1 MMLKKKKEKQR
12 RLYSLRSPW
21 LGEIHPEACADGSP
35 GQTAV
40 FLRQPGRLFL
50 EPLFSPLWLGPETRV
65 GSSPRRPWGQQ
76 SPNLHVSRCC
86 CLQLKPLPESADP
99 RALKQSAR
107 CCVCVCVCVCVC
119 LCVCVCVCV
128 SVSVCVGSRREGP
141 PHHPLPG
148 LRPFIFRCLVFF
160 YVP

>member
-21 LGEIHPEACADGSP
+21 LGEIHPGACADGSP

-40 FLRQPGRLFL
+40 FLRQPGRLLL

-76 SPNLHVSRCC
+76 SPNLHVSWCC
-86 CLQLKPLPESADP
+86 CLQLEPLPESADP
-99 RALKQSAR
+99 RALKHSQQGAVAPVVVSLEA
-107 CCVCVCVCVCVC
+107 VCVR
-119 LCVCVCVCV
+119 VCVCV
-128 SVSVCVGSRREGP
+128 SGAGERD
-141 PHHPLPG
+141 
-148 LRPFIFRCLVFF
+148 RPTIHSQSFLLSSSDAWRSSMFPKR
-160 YVP
+160 